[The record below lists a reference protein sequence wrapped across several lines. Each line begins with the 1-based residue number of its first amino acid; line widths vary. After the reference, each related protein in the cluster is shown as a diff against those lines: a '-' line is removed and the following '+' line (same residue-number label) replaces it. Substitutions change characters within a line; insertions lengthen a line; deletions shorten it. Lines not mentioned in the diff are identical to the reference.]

1 MYIDHW
7 FKCLKEK
14 QTLVFIIMFFVR
26 DIELGSQ
33 ILWLCITRFFVRY
46 RASWK
51 IVENPSRPYSWK
63 QVIDTAKKGSV
74 LQAHRL
80 FGKVSNSKILI
91 QTFAKFD
98 CSQSSSIGCNL
109 FLPQITPATPL
120 PLPHHS
126 HDSTASC
133 FLGNLLSCNILQ
145 NQMASVCGCQDA
157 FPSPALSISPE
168 PSPMPS
174 LGPILQAHTSGSG
187 SSKGFSD

>member
-1 MYIDHW
+1 MNIDHW

-109 FLPQITPATPL
+109 FLPQITPATPPATPTTAL
-120 PLPHHS
+120 PVASLEICYLATYSKTKWLP
-126 HDSTASC
+126 
-133 FLGNLLSCNILQ
+133 
-145 NQMASVCGCQDA
+145 SVDARMPFHPQHCQYRPNHLPCPPWVPFCRRTPQDLA
-157 FPSPALSISPE
+157 AARDFQIE
-168 PSPMPS
+168 
-174 LGPILQAHTSGSG
+174 
-187 SSKGFSD
+187 